1 MALSAHRNAI
11 LKKFPP
17 QRLAMF
23 RETFDDFD
31 ADSSGEVDL
40 DELTSMCEAMDM
52 NVSKKKLKTL
62 MDKVDTDHR
71 YVLMVW

>member
-1 MALSAHRNAI
+1 
-11 LKKFPP
+11 
-17 QRLAMF
+17 MF

-52 NVSKKKLKTL
+52 NVSKKKLKAL

-71 YVLMVW
+71 YVLAVW